1 MDIAGG
7 LSGQCIVFVIE
18 EQCLMRSSVIG
29 TKYGRQPTGAV
40 RKDSQYERLH
50 QTQEPDPN
58 NERPRIPLQQLVSRY
73 HLKLVPLEGWSP
85 LLLLAIAL
93 YSVVSSIIAAKWVSF
108 GSLLFVG
115 PVVGLLAGLIT
126 AKVPR
131 LPQAILHLAACLMG
145 YWLAIWLTCVPA
157 FHISWKVMLGSIH
170 AVLLNRSSTNVLP
183 ANNVI
188 FFFYLAFLCYFLAY
202 FGCWLI
208 YRAHLP
214 WLVALVYGSIALV
227 NLNYA
232 HSDSYYLI
240 AILAVALIL
249 LVARVQLVSQLLQW
263 TGEGLYTDPSWRRKM
278 KLRCML
284 AACIVALL
292 TLLLSWLL
300 PIQTQPTGGK
310 EIWDGIDNAVT
321 NVANGHIAW
330 QDPAALI
337 QPYQPPSNYFTDRLT
352 VTGNVQLPPGEVLFY
367 VSPGGPHYL
376 EGSTFNVFDG
386 HTWTSTL
393 TEQDAS
399 NYDANEPLPQD
410 VNRAGLNVIKTQV
423 TILRPP
429 GGTKPYLFAPP
440 QPRLFNVASTVYSDG
455 TTGAWVQQ
463 KSLTRNETY
472 QVTSL
477 EPLTDVQALKA
488 VPLPNR
494 GAAVWQRDP
503 HYAQMAH
510 TYTQIP
516 SKLSPL
522 VQQTAMQWT
531 QGATDAYSALKD
543 LEAHL
548 NDAGIFTYS
557 VTNPPVPASTDV
569 ATWLLQTR
577 RGYCTYYASTMAVMA
592 RLMGIPTRI
601 VTGFSQ
607 GTYDQLHNSWAVM
620 GTDAHSWVQAYLP
633 SIGWINFDPTP
644 GYAPGAAP
652 VQKTATTLP
661 KSPVPQPTAPKT
673 QPIKKLAPVA
683 QHTPQVVVGV
693 GTSSSH
699 SSVNSTLMTTLLIV
713 GLVLLLGLLLG
724 VGVASWWR
732 NLYAKSSFTASKF
745 WRLCWLAG
753 LFGLAPKQWQT
764 PYEYG
769 AMLSRHFPQ
778 HTQSL
783 WRLTEMFVRERWGAP
798 YQVLRKEEEQVV
810 AQFWPSLLRMFLKRD
825 WIKIHRS

>member
-1 MDIAGG
+1 M
-7 LSGQCIVFVIE
+7 
-18 EQCLMRSSVIG
+18 G
-29 TKYGRQPTGAV
+29 TRYGRQSTDVA
-40 RKDSQYERLH
+40 RKDSQYERLY
-50 QTQEPDPN
+50 QTQEPEPN
-58 NERPRIPLQQLVSRY
+58 NEHPEIPLQQLLSRY

-85 LLLLAIAL
+85 LFLLAIAL
-93 YSVVSSIIAAKWVSF
+93 YSVVSSIIAAKWVNY

-115 PVVGLLAGLIT
+115 PAVGLLTGLLT

-131 LPQAILHLAACLMG
+131 LPQAILHLAACLTG

-157 FHISWKVMLGSIH
+157 FHISWKVLLGSIH

-214 WLVALVYGSIALV
+214 WLVALVYGSIMLV

-240 AILAVALIL
+240 AILAAALIL

-263 TGEGLYTDPSWRRKM
+263 AGEGLYTSRAWRRKM
-278 KLRCML
+278 KVRCMQ

-300 PIQTQPTGGK
+300 PIQAQPTGGK
-310 EIWDGIDNAVT
+310 EIWDGIDNVVT
-321 NVANGHIAW
+321 NVANGRIAW

-337 QPYQPPSNYFTDRLT
+337 QSYQPPSNYFTDRLT

-367 VSPGGPHYL
+367 ISASGPHYL
-376 EGSTFNVFDG
+376 EGPTFNVFDG

-393 TEQDAS
+393 TEQNAS
-399 NYDANEPLPQD
+399 DYDANEPLPQD
-410 VNRAGLNVIKTQV
+410 VSRSGLNVIKTQV
-423 TILRPP
+423 TLLLPP

-440 QPRLFNVASTVYSDG
+440 QPRFFNVASTVYSDG
-455 TTGAWVQQ
+455 TAGVWVQQ
-463 KSLTRNETY
+463 KSLTRGETY

-477 EPLTDVQALKA
+477 EPLTDVRVLKA
-488 VPLPNR
+488 VPLPSR
-494 GAAVWQRDP
+494 GAGVWLRDP
-503 HYAQMAH
+503 HYVQMGRS
-510 TYTQIP
+510 YTQLP

-522 VQQTAMQWT
+522 VQQTAIQWT
-531 QGATDAYSALKD
+531 QGTTDAYSALKD
-543 LEAHL
+543 LESHL

-557 VTNPPVPASTDV
+557 VSNPPVPANTDV
-569 ATWLLQTR
+569 ATWLLRTR

-633 SIGWINFDPTP
+633 SIGWVNFDPTP

-652 VQKTATTLP
+652 VQKTLTTLP
-661 KSPVPQPTAPKT
+661 KSLVSQPTAT
-673 QPIKKLAPVA
+673 MQSMKKLPPVV
-683 QHTPQVVVGV
+683 QHTPPIGVGA
-693 GTSSSH
+693 GTSSANSP
-699 SSVNSTLMTTLLIV
+699 VNGALMTTLLIV
-713 GLVLLLGLLLG
+713 GLVLLIGLLIV
-724 VGVASWWR
+724 VGVVNWWR
-732 NLYAKSSFTASKF
+732 NLYAQSSFTASKF

-753 LFGLAPKQWQT
+753 LFGLAPRQWQT

-769 AMLSRHFPQ
+769 AMLSHHFPQ
-778 HTQSL
+778 HAQSL

-798 YQVLRKEEEQVV
+798 HQGPRKEEEQVV

-825 WIKIHRS
+825 WIKINRS